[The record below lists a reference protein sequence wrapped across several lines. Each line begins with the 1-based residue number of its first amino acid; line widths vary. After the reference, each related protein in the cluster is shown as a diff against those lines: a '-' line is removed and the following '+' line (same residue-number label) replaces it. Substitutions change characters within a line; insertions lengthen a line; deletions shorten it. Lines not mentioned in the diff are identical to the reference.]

1 MKRRFQDSR
10 VVSTVRDIDLSTVQE
25 NFAVKNT
32 VAFLK
37 AVWSDR
43 MSRAALLWILFVLL
57 LAAVGPY
64 VTPYEYDERVWSD
77 DDQLLR
83 GESPSLSHPLGTTD
97 GGYDIFSRLVF
108 GAQPTALIG
117 FLGGAT
123 IITIGTTVGVTAGY
137 VGGYVENLLMRLT
150 DFWYI
155 IPFIPFAIVVITLF
169 GIGFWSSILLIGLVL
184 WRGSARVLRSQV
196 LQIKER
202 PFVVA
207 ARATGAS
214 TPYVIYKHILPNIA
228 SMIVLFFAFGV
239 GTSILAYAGLA
250 FLGVS
255 DPFIPDWGVMLRNA
269 HRSGAM
275 RTNWWWAIAPGTF
288 ISFTVLSVYI
298 IGRRYESLVS
308 GEVGSATMEEVAN
321 Q

>member
-1 MKRRFQDSR
+1 
-10 VVSTVRDIDLSTVQE
+10 
-25 NFAVKNT
+25 
-32 VAFLK
+32 
-37 AVWSDR
+37 
-43 MSRAALLWILFVLL
+43 LL
-57 LAAVGPY
+57 LAAVGPQF
-64 VTPYEYDERVWSD
+64 TAYEYDERVWSD
-77 DDQLLR
+77 DGQLLR
-83 GESPSLSHPLGTTD
+83 GESPSLEHPLGTTD
-97 GGYDIFSRLVF
+97 GGRDILARLVF
-108 GAQPTALIG
+108 GAQPTVLIG
-117 FLGGAT
+117 FLGGT
-123 IITIGTTVGVTAGY
+123 TMITIGTTVGVTAAY
-137 VGGYVENLLMRLT
+137 VGGYVENVLMRLT

-202 PFVVA
+202 PFIVS

-214 TPYVIYKHILPNIA
+214 TPYIIYKHILPNIA
-228 SMIVLFFAFGV
+228 SMIVLFLALGM

-275 RTNWWWAIAPGTF
+275 RSNWWWALAPGLF

-298 IGRRYESLVS
+298 IGRRYESIVS
-308 GEVGSATMEEVAN
+308 GEIGSSEVEGM

>member
-1 MKRRFQDSR
+1 MKDRLHVTRLT
-10 VVSTVRDIDLSTVQE
+10 STVSDFDLRTFRD
-25 NFAVKNT
+25 NFAIQG
-32 VAFLK
+32 AASFLK
-37 AVWSDR
+37 AVWDDR
-43 MSRAALLWILFVLL
+43 LSRAALLWILFILL
-57 LAAVGPY
+57 LAFVGPY

-97 GGYDIFSRLVF
+97 GGYDIFSRLIF

-123 IITIGTTVGVTAGY
+123 IISIGTTVGVTAGY
-137 VGGYVENLLMRLT
+137 VGGYVENVLMRVT

-155 IPFIPFAIVVITLF
+155 IPFIPFAIVIITLY

-214 TPYVIYKHILPNIA
+214 TPYIIYKHILPNIA
-228 SMIVLFFAFGV
+228 SMIVLFFAFGM

-275 RTNWWWAIAPGTF
+275 RSNWLWAIAPGMF

-298 IGRRYESLVS
+298 IGRRYEALVS
-308 GEVGSATMEEVAN
+308 GDVGSTTMEEVTN